1 MVSISVLHPEL
12 GENVFIYGKNE
23 EKVNP
28 NELHT
33 KQNRKARIDE
43 ANLLDRIGDKLQR
56 IGCFQSQTFV
66 LNTKIFRFRVFMYCA
81 FAILFLLYLRLFAK
95 NCTKFYCTW
104 DHLPKNSKNYR
115 SDEKH
120 KITHSHSVHLVHWV
134 IELSEF
140 W

>member
-12 GENVFIYGKNE
+12 GENVFIYSKNE
-23 EKVNP
+23 EKFNL

-33 KQNRKARIDE
+33 KQNKETRIDE
-43 ANLLDRIGDKLQR
+43 ANLLDRIGDKMQR

-95 NCTKFYCTW
+95 NCTQFYCT
-104 DHLPKNSKNYR
+104 
-115 SDEKH
+115 
-120 KITHSHSVHLVHWV
+120 
-134 IELSEF
+134 
-140 W
+140 